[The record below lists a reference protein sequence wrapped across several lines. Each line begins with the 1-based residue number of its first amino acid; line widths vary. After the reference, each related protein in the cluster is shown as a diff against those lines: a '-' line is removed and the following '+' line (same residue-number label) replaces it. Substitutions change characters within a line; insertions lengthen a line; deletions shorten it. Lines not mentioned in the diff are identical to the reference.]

1 LAPQFL
7 LTSITRYEGF
17 PTRWSSKISELLN
30 SSLAKV
36 AHMEMRRVGQSGLSL
51 SRLGLGTMTW
61 GRDTDTHEAADQCR
75 AYIDAGGNFLET
87 SPTYGDGDAER
98 VIGGMIGTL
107 FSRDE
112 VVIATKAGVQLI
124 NGERV
129 INNSRQALINELD
142 RSLARLGTDHVD
154 LWQIHGW
161 DSHTPLEDSLTALD
175 YAFTSGK
182 ARYVG
187 VSNFSGWQSARSI
200 TLQELHSMKA
210 PIVSLQNEYS
220 LLNRSV
226 EEEILPCVNDLN
238 VGFLAWA
245 PLARGVLTGK
255 YRNGIPSDSRA
266 AAPHFVKHVE
276 PYLNDRS
283 ARVVEAISVAAEGLG
298 FAPLEVALAW
308 VRDNALVTSSI
319 VGARTG
325 AQLRGILQSE
335 EIALPQTIRDVLD
348 EVSAVL

>member
-1 LAPQFL
+1 
-7 LTSITRYEGF
+7 
-17 PTRWSSKISELLN
+17 
-30 SSLAKV
+30 
-36 AHMEMRRVGQSGLSL
+36 MEMRRVGKSGLSL

-75 AYIDAGGNFLET
+75 AYIDAGGNFLDT
-87 SPTYGDGDAER
+87 SPIYGDGDAER

-107 FSRDE
+107 FAREE
-112 VVIATKAGVQLI
+112 VVIATKAGVQLVS
-124 NGERV
+124 GERV
-129 INNSRQALINELD
+129 VNNSRQSLISELD

-154 LWQIHGW
+154 IWQISGW
-161 DSHTPLEDSLTALD
+161 DPLIPLEDSLSALD
-175 YAFTSGK
+175 YAYTSGK

-187 VSNFSGWQSARSI
+187 ISNFSGWQSARAI

-210 PIVSLQNEYS
+210 PIISVQCEYS
-220 LLNRSV
+220 LLNRRV
-226 EEEILPCVNDLN
+226 EDEVLPCVEELG

-276 PYLNDRS
+276 PYLDSAS
-283 ARVVEAISVAAEGLG
+283 ARVVEAICVAAEGLG

-308 VRDNALVTSSI
+308 VRDNPLVTSSI

-335 EIALPQTIRDVLD
+335 EIVLPETIRNVLD
-348 EVSAVL
+348 EISAVL